1 MTDHVLLFSYGT
13 LRQRDVQLSVFGRE
27 VAGTADRL
35 PGYRLSLLEIT
46 DPQVIAVSGA
56 THHPILTAT
65 GDPAD
70 VVEGTALHVTADELA
85 AADAYEVDDYRRA
98 LVPLGS
104 GLHGWVYAADHG
116 DDLVKDDR

>member
-1 MTDHVLLFSYGT
+1 MIDHVILFSYGT

-70 VVEGTALHVTADELA
+70 VVEGTALHVTAAELT
-85 AADAYEVDDYRRA
+85 AADAYEVNDYRRA
-98 LVPLGS
+98 LVPLES